1 MQLKKRGGA
10 LAALALAVASLP
22 GHAQL
27 PSPTSPEIY
36 GQLRLRA
43 RAPQRTAAAAPP
55 AAAAVRLARLG
66 RACAWAAAGRSSSVA
81 RASPTSTDK
90 RRADDSHRDIE
101 VEAWQVGVAQHI
113 ELTPQWL
120 LVPRLGLG
128 RVSSQTDAGYWPSS
142 DSERRREWRPYGG
155 MSLVWRLNRV
165 LSLQLQADYQRVPL
179 RHDNGRSEDAGAA
192 SLALG
197 LGFNY

>member
-22 GHAQL
+22 SHAQL
-27 PSPTSPEIY
+27 LVSNQPGVY
-36 GQLRLRA
+36 GQLAFGRA
-43 RAPQRTAAAAPP
+43 HLSADCSGQAACGSSG
-55 AAAAVRLARLG
+55 VSARLG
-66 RACAWAAAGRSSSVA
+66 AGLRVGGGWAIEFGRQGLA
-81 RASPTSTDK
+81 NFDYK

-179 RHDNGRSEDAGAA
+179 RHDNGRSEDADAA
-192 SLALG
+192 TLALG